1 MNVANRVLK
10 GHRILITR
18 EYTAEYESL
27 EEQGADLFV
36 FPTVE
41 AVPPENYRDLDRA
54 IRNLH
59 EYNWLVF
66 TSRNGVH
73 FFFRRLLES
82 GTSIEPLTGVC
93 ICAVGPGTARAL
105 DYYGLKAD
113 LIPKRFS
120 AEGLIEA
127 FTQPGAAA
135 NSLKGISFL
144 FPRAEAAR
152 DLFPSKIRELGGAI
166 EAPVAY
172 RTVIP
177 HLKRDIRVS
186 VLDAGITIATF
197 TSGST
202 FTNFLD
208 MVGPRSLSFLSQVA
222 IAVIGPV
229 TQQTIE
235 KAGLPVSIM
244 PAKATIEA
252 MVDAIIE
259 WAT

>member
-1 MNVANRVLK
+1 MSADNKALK
-10 GHRILITR
+10 GQRILITR
-18 EYTAEYESL
+18 EYTADYEPL

-41 AVPPENYRDLDRA
+41 AVPPENYGNLDRT
-54 IRNLH
+54 IRNLR

-73 FFFRRLLES
+73 FFFKRLLES
-82 GTSIEPLTGVC
+82 GSSIEALTGLR

-105 DYYGLKAD
+105 DHYGLKAD

-120 AEGLIEA
+120 AEGLVEA
-127 FTQPGAAA
+127 FTHPGADAKT
-135 NSLKGISFL
+135 LEGISFL

-152 DLFPSKIRELGGAI
+152 DILPMRIKELGGAI

-172 RTVIP
+172 RTIVP
-177 HLKRDIRVS
+177 HVKRDIRES
-186 VLDAGITIATF
+186 VLAAHITIATF

-202 FTNFLD
+202 FTNFLH
-208 MVGPRSLSFLSQVA
+208 MVGPRALPFLSQVT
-222 IAVIGPV
+222 IAVIGPITRQIV
-229 TQQTIE
+229 E
-235 KAGLPVSIM
+235 EAGLRITIM